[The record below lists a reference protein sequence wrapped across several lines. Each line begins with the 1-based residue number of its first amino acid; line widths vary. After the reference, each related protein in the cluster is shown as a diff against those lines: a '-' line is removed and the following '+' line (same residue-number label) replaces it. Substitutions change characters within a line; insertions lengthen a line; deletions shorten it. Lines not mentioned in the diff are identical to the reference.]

1 MELSQIVT
9 HLKQQLGSKLVIK
22 KRDKSYLNEGED
34 NFVILLRDFDNN
46 TVERIVEVEGDSHS
60 FELIIAKDL
69 DSVLRKKIFGW
80 YIGLHATSNTEVYLT
95 ISDSDTHRSY
105 LNKKGDSMAEISL
118 DDSKYYSL
126 FLQQPVVS
134 TQTARE
140 VIRQIN
146 IELRDDFNV

>member
-9 HLKQQLGSKLVIK
+9 HLKQQLGVEFAVK
-22 KRDKSYLNEGED
+22 KQDKKYLNADED
-34 NFVILLRDFDNN
+34 NFVIVLRDFDNN
-46 TVERIVEVEGDSHS
+46 RVERIVEIEGDSRS
-60 FELIIAKDL
+60 FELILSKNL
-69 DSVLRKKIFGW
+69 DSKLRKKIFGW
-80 YIGLHATSNTEVYLT
+80 YIGLHGTSNKEVYLT
-95 ISDSDTHRSY
+95 ISDTDTHRIY
-105 LNKKGDSMAEISL
+105 MNKKGDSMAEIAL